1 MRTACRL
8 ATAGQPIERVASALQ
23 AGLPTQGEAAAGAVR
38 IASLT
43 GGRTAAVFE
52 SLAVM
57 AREET
62 ELAGE
67 RAAAAAQARLSAA
80 IVAGI
85 PVAILAVTGLS
96 GRLGELVS
104 GGPAGMVMVAL
115 GVGLLATGSAW
126 VIGLVAK
133 AGGVRPV
140 SALIVGALA
149 GLALRPRVARWQPW
163 AGVVTA
169 AVINPVAGAV
179 AAVAIFGIELM
190 EAPGGSNP
198 APAGPSSRSR
208 PAGAGA
214 PGWPQRRTPH
224 SGGAAAVSGR
234 GRRGGRRHHRARA
247 PSSQT

>member
-1 MRTACRL
+1 MLIALAAAALLLSPAPFPVAIVTVLAIAAPVPALVGILGWATWSAWSGSRRRSSGNSEAGYLGALAAELRSGHGLRASLVAAAGRSPDLDMRTACRL

-85 PVAILAVTGLS
+85 PVAILAVAGLS
-96 GRLGELVS
+96 GRLGELVT

-115 GVGLLATGSAW
+115 GIGLLATGSAW
-126 VIGLVAK
+126 VIGL
-133 AGGVRPV
+133 
-140 SALIVGALA
+140 
-149 GLALRPRVARWQPW
+149 LR
-163 AGVVTA
+163 
-169 AVINPVAGAV
+169 
-179 AAVAIFGIELM
+179 
-190 EAPGGSNP
+190 
-198 APAGPSSRSR
+198 R
-208 PAGAGA
+208 PAA
-214 PGWPQRRTPH
+214 
-224 SGGAAAVSGR
+224 
-234 GRRGGRRHHRARA
+234 
-247 PSSQT
+247 